1 MKNVNRLIINFIYN
15 ALSVSGTS
23 SAFRRK
29 KKYVCI
35 VLLLLITLVGLPN
48 YSLCSQTTLTWEAP
62 TTNEDGTPL
71 TDLGGYFLYFDR
83 YKLDVGNVTTFKF
96 EEIPMA
102 LICFKV
108 TAYDTSGNESK
119 WEKVEC
125 KTPE

>member
-1 MKNVNRLIINFIYN
+1 MKPRTQIALIILWIILIILVAIWEAN
-15 ALSVSGTS
+15 A
-23 SAFRRK
+23 
-29 KKYVCI
+29 I
-35 VLLLLITLVGLPN
+35 
-48 YSLCSQTTLTWEAP
+48 TLTWEAP

-83 YKLDVGNVTTFKF
+83 YKIDVGNVTTFKF

-119 WEKVEC
+119 WEKVQC